1 MASYSVLIADDH
13 DIVRFGISSVIDLSP
28 ELNVQ
33 AEASNGEEAVN
44 LYKNDHP
51 DVVVLDLSMP
61 KVNGIQ
67 TIRQLMEYDPH
78 AKILVLTVHLEE
90 GTLDQ
95 AIKFGALGYV
105 LKDCNRSEL
114 VDAVTTVASG
124 KRYFSDSVNTVLRNR
139 YLQSVQTEE
148 NQEHSI
154 SDQLTERELE
164 ILWRVADGNTSRE
177 IGEELAISR
186 RTVERHRSN
195 IIKKLNLKNGNELL
209 KTAVTWKSNQQ
220 Q

>member
-1 MASYSVLIADDH
+1 
-13 DIVRFGISSVIDLSP
+13 
-28 ELNVQ
+28 
-33 AEASNGEEAVN
+33 
-44 LYKNDHP
+44 
-51 DVVVLDLSMP
+51 
-61 KVNGIQ
+61 
-67 TIRQLMEYDPH
+67 
-78 AKILVLTVHLEE
+78 
-90 GTLDQ
+90 
-95 AIKFGALGYV
+95 
-105 LKDCNRSEL
+105 
-114 VDAVTTVASG
+114 
-124 KRYFSDSVNTVLRNR
+124 
-139 YLQSVQTEE
+139 LQSVQTEE